1 MTWDFVEQNTFS
13 LVFPSQKLYFYPDLS
28 IELKVAMLL
37 ENPKTGTLGIVYES
51 AISEKTVPTFFFT
64 KKKCSKMKLHELYI
78 DGKKKCQSFARH
90 GSENGRKSHI
100 LYTRD
105 FNWMFQVE
113 IDPLARIA
121 NSYYT
126 AVKNDVRYVNKAAIA
141 VF

>member
-1 MTWDFVEQNTFS
+1 MH
-13 LVFPSQKLYFYPDLS
+13 
-28 IELKVAMLL
+28 L

-51 AISEKTVPTFFFT
+51 AISEKTVPTFFFA

-78 DGKKKCQSFARH
+78 DGKKKCQSFARQ

-100 LYTRD
+100 LDTSD
-105 FNWMFQVE
+105 FNWLFQGE

-121 NSYYT
+121 NSNFT
-126 AVKNDVRYVNKAAIA
+126 AVKNDVRCVNKVAIA